1 MAYSESLACRVRE
14 MLERTP
20 YIVEKKMFGGL
31 GTLYQGN
38 MLVGVRHDTLILR
51 LGVEQA
57 AVALKQP
64 NVKVFDITGKPMK
77 GWVTIR
83 EKHLDED
90 AELQQWLQ
98 QALAFV
104 GTLAAK

>member
-20 YIVEKKMFGGL
+20 HIVEKKMFGGL

-51 LGVEQA
+51 LGADQA
-57 AVALKQP
+57 AVAIEQP
-64 NVKVFDITGKPMK
+64 HVKVFDITGKPLK

-90 AELQQWLQ
+90 VELQQWLQ
-98 QALAFV
+98 LALAFV
-104 GTLAAK
+104 GTLPAK

>member
-1 MAYSESLACRVRE
+1 MAYSDSLACRVLE
-14 MLERTP
+14 MLERKP
-20 YIVEKKMFGGL
+20 HIVEKKMFGGL

-51 LGVEQA
+51 LGAEQA
-57 AVALKQP
+57 AAALEQP

-83 EKHLDED
+83 EKDLDED
-90 AELQQWLQ
+90 TDLQQWLQ
-98 QALAFV
+98 KAIAFV
-104 GTLAAK
+104 ETLPAK

>member
-14 MLERTP
+14 ILERTP
-20 YIVEKKMFGGL
+20 HIVEKKMFGGL

-51 LGVEQA
+51 LGVEQT

-64 NVKVFDITGKPMK
+64 KVKVFNITGKPLK

-90 AELQQWLQ
+90 ATMV
-98 QALAFV
+98 AA
-104 GTLAAK
+104 GAGICRTLPAK

>member
-20 YIVEKKMFGGL
+20 HIVEKKMFGGL

-51 LGVEQA
+51 LGEEQA
-57 AVALKQP
+57 AGALKQP
-64 NVKVFDITGKPMK
+64 HVKVFDITGKPMK

-83 EKHLDED
+83 EKHLNED
-90 AELQQWLQ
+90 VELQQWLQ

-104 GTLAAK
+104 DTLPAK